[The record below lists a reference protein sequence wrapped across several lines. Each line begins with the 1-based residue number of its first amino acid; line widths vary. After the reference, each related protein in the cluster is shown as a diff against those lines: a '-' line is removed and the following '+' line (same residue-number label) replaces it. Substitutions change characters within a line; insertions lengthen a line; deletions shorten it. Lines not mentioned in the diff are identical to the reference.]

1 MKTATDIMTREVIS
15 VTLETTVKELARL
28 LTANNIS
35 GVPVVNDS
43 GEVIGVVTESDLIDQ
58 NKKVHIPTVVSILD
72 SFLFLEST
80 DKMDQEIRKIAGS
93 TVADIYTSEIVTVD
107 EQTPIDEMATLMS
120 ERNIHTLPVLNE
132 GKLTGIVGKRDIIRT
147 IIS

>member
-15 VTLETTVKELARL
+15 VTLATTVKELATL
-28 LTANNIS
+28 LTTNNIS

-43 GEVIGVVTESDLIDQ
+43 GDVIGVVTESDLIDQ

-72 SFLFLEST
+72 SFLFLESP
-80 DKMDQEIRKIAGS
+80 DKMEQEIRKIAGS
-93 TVADIYTSEIVTVD
+93 TVADIYTAEIVTVD
-107 EQTPIDEMATLMS
+107 EQTPIDELATLMS
-120 ERNIHTLPVLNE
+120 ERNIHTLPVLRG
-132 GKLTGIVGKRDIIRT
+132 GKLTGIVGKRDIIKT

>member
-1 MKTATDIMTREVIS
+1 MKTATDIMTHEVIS
-15 VTLETTVKELARL
+15 VTLETTVKELATL

-43 GEVIGVVTESDLIDQ
+43 GDVIGVVTESDLIDQ

-80 DKMDQEIRKIAGS
+80 DKMEQEIRKIAGS
-93 TVADIYTSEIVTVD
+93 TVADIYTADIVTVD
-107 EQTPIDEMATLMS
+107 ELTPIDELATLMS
-120 ERNIHTLPVLNE
+120 ERNIHTLPVLKN
-132 GKLTGIVGKRDIIRT
+132 GKLTGIVGKRDIIKT